1 MNSLKLVFISGNAIS
16 VNDYGD
22 IEEIKESIKK
32 KEKWIE
38 IDGFYINLDNV
49 DYIVEETT
57 EYV

>member
-1 MNSLKLVFISGNAIS
+1 MNSLKLVFISGNTIS